1 MSTLREILG
10 NSQYWGL
17 TLSIAAYLFACWL
30 KQKTKLAFLNPILV
44 SVIVIIAFLLGVGI
58 DYDTYNKGA
67 SYLSWLLTP
76 ATVCLAIPLYKQLH
90 LLKKHGAAV
99 AVSITSG
106 VATSAVSIFLMCRV
120 LGLSHTHYVTLLPK
134 SITTAIGMGVSEE
147 AGGIVTLTV
156 ISIIITG
163 VFYVPGYGQGS
174 AGVLGNMVGETVLK
188 LAKIDHPVAKGL
200 AFGTSAHAVGTAKA
214 LELGEVEGAMSS
226 LSIAVAGLLT
236 VIAVPIAS
244 KFI

>member
-1 MSTLREILG
+1 MSALREILG

-17 TLSIAAYLFACWL
+17 TLSIGAYLFACWL

-99 AVSITSG
+99 AVSIISG

-120 LGLSHTHYVTLLPK
+120 LGLSHAHYVTLLPK

-147 AGGIVTLTV
+147 LGGLVTITV
-156 ISIIITG
+156 AVIIITG
-163 VFYVPGYGQGS
+163 V
-174 AGVLGNMVGETVLK
+174 LGNVIAEGVCK
-188 LAKIDHPVAKGL
+188 VAKIEEPIAKGL
-200 AFGTSAHAVGTAKA
+200 ALGTSAHAIGTSKA
-214 LELGEVEGAMSS
+214 MEMGPVEGAMSS
-226 LSIAVAGLLT
+226 LAIAVAGLLT
-236 VIAVPIAS
+236 VVIAS
-244 KFI
+244 IFAGFM

>member
-90 LLKKHGAAV
+90 LLKEAWCSCCSKHYFWRCHQCSEV
-99 AVSITSG
+99 FSS
-106 VATSAVSIFLMCRV
+106 MCRV
-120 LGLSHTHYVTLLPK
+120 LGLSHT
-134 SITTAIGMGVSEE
+134 IM
-147 AGGIVTLTV
+147 
-156 ISIIITG
+156 
-163 VFYVPGYGQGS
+163 
-174 AGVLGNMVGETVLK
+174 
-188 LAKIDHPVAKGL
+188 
-200 AFGTSAHAVGTAKA
+200 
-214 LELGEVEGAMSS
+214 
-226 LSIAVAGLLT
+226 
-236 VIAVPIAS
+236 
-244 KFI
+244 

>member
-1 MSTLREILG
+1 MSTLIEILG

-90 LLKKHGAAV
+90 LLKKHGA
-99 AVSITSG
+99 VSITSG

-156 ISIIITG
+156 ISIIIT
-163 VFYVPGYGQGS
+163 
-174 AGVLGNMVGETVLK
+174 GVLGNMVGETVLK